1 MEELK
6 STHILM
12 VHQGGVGD
20 FILCLPA
27 FESIR
32 RYYPKARI
40 ELLGYSRVL
49 QLVEGRYYVDR
60 GTSVDGL
67 KLGPLYR
74 EDGHLGTEVVRF
86 FGGFDLAFVFT
97 QDRHGVFSGNLRRAG
112 VKRVLS
118 IPPFPEEGRRI
129 HVIDHVLS
137 SLSSMGIPPGGRI
150 PRIFL
155 RGEDRRFAETWLR
168 GRCASEGREKGLVG
182 LHPGSGSRKNLWP
195 IGNFLDLAQRITHDL
210 RLNTILL
217 VGPAEREYVGEG
229 LEPMQSINPIWAENL
244 PLIYVASL
252 LERCRCYI
260 GNDSGITHLAA
271 AVGTPTIALFGP
283 TDPEVWGPRGGRVTI
298 LWKSSGCSPCTG
310 EELDRCTH
318 RRCLATIEV
327 EEVIEKAK
335 ELMSHG

>member
-6 STHILM
+6 PTRILM
-12 VHQGGVGD
+12 VHHGGVGD

-27 FESIR
+27 FGSIR
-32 RYYPKARI
+32 RHYPQARI
-40 ELLGYSRVL
+40 ELLGYFRVL
-49 QLVEGRYYVDR
+49 HLVEGRYYVDR
-60 GTSVDGL
+60 GTSVDDL

-74 EDGHLGTEVVRF
+74 EDGDLGSEAVQF
-86 FGGFDLAFVFT
+86 FGGFDLAFLFT

-118 IPPFPEEGRRI
+118 IPPFPEKGRRV
-129 HVIDHVLS
+129 HVIDHVFS

-155 RGEDRRFAETWLR
+155 REEDRRFAETWLR
-168 GRCASEGREKGLVG
+168 GRGASEGRDKGLVA

-195 IGNFLDLAQRITHDL
+195 IGNFLDLAQRITRYL

-229 LEPMQSINPIWAENL
+229 LEPMQSISPMWAENL
-244 PLIYVASL
+244 PLIHVASL
-252 LERCRCYI
+252 LERCRCYV

-283 TDPEVWGPRGGRVTI
+283 TDPEIWGPRGERVT
-298 LWKSSGCSPCTG
+298 LLRKNPGCSPCTE
-310 EELDRCTH
+310 EELERCTH

-327 EEVIEKAK
+327 EEVIERAK
-335 ELMSHG
+335 ELMGHG